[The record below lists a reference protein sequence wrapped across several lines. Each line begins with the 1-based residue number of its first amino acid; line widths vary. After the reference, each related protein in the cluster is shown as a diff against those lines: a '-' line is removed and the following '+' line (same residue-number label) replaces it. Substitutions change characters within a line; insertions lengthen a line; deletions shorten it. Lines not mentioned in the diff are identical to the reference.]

1 MGKQRR
7 GLVLGL
13 GLALALLVS
22 ACGVALGPVQF
33 TAAGPVAQPALS
45 GWQVLAGAQPRAT
58 ARAMPHVQGF
68 VAPERQYIVDG
79 VGLHFCHEEP

>member
-1 MGKQRR
+1 MSKQRL
-7 GLVLGL
+7 GLVLGF

-33 TAAGPVAQPALS
+33 TAAGPVVQPALS
-45 GWQVLAGAQPRAT
+45 GWQALVGAQPRAT
-58 ARAMPHVQGF
+58 AHAMLHVQAF

-79 VGLHFCHEEP
+79 IGLHFCHEEP

>member
-1 MGKQRR
+1 MSKKRL

-33 TAAGPVAQPALS
+33 SAGGPMVQPVLS
-45 GWQVLAGAQPRAT
+45 GWQTLVGAQPRAT
-58 ARAMPHVQGF
+58 AHAMLHVQAF
-68 VAPERQYIVDG
+68 VAPEEQYLVDG
-79 VGLHFCHEEP
+79 VGVHFCHGEP